1 MSPVEA
7 VLFDRDGTLVH
18 DVPYNGDPAR
28 VRPVAGAR
36 AALDALRARGIRT
49 GVVTN
54 QSGIARGL
62 LTEADAHRVNRRVDE
77 LLGPFDVWALCPHGP
92 DDGCPCRKP
101 RPGMVLWAAARIGAD
116 PADCV
121 VIGDIGADMEAARR
135 AGAHGILVPTPQ
147 TRPEETAAAPHVAP
161 DLPAAVRLLLD
172 TPPRDRVPDPPRPAA
187 HDQGPP
193 PGRGAPGG
201 RAGPDPDPRTRSSAG
216 PAGYRTGPPAD
227 GGDEGPAASG
237 PGGPGNGPAHVTAA
251 EATGGTAPRTPRRRL
266 AVDSAPPRTPRR
278 RPAPAPAHDGPAPQ
292 GRGA

>member
-1 MSPVEA
+1 MSPVNA

-18 DVPYNGDPAR
+18 DVPYNADPAR
-28 VRPVAGAR
+28 VRPVDGAR

-101 RPGMVLWAAARIGAD
+101 RPGMVLWAAGRIGAA

-161 DLPAAVRLLLD
+161 DLPAAVRLVLD
-172 TPPRDRVPDPPRPAA
+172 TPPWGRAPLT
-187 HDQGPP
+187 PP
-193 PGRGAPGG
+193 P
-201 RAGPDPDPRTRSSAG
+201 
-216 PAGYRTGPPAD
+216 
-227 GGDEGPAASG
+227 SG
-237 PGGPGNGPAHVTAA
+237 PGARDGTPPA
-251 EATGGTAPRTPRRRL
+251 ATRI
-266 AVDSAPPRTPRR
+266 S
-278 RPAPAPAHDGPAPQ
+278 GPAPQ
-292 GRGA
+292 RAVPVTEGGGDRSTAASARGGTGHRTGDAEPRGRAT